1 MATINKAKDIK
12 DPNLKSNNVTDER
25 LLPGIKGVF
34 FKKTIILNIYAA
46 NTKDSRYMK
55 QKLIEPQGEIDKST
69 IKIRDFRIPLS
80 II

>member
-34 FKKTIILNIYAA
+34 FQEDNNSKHLC
-46 NTKDSRYMK
+46 S
-55 QKLIEPQGEIDKST
+55 
-69 IKIRDFRIPLS
+69 
-80 II
+80 